1 MQRYVRVSHAG
12 SQQQPW
18 VVLSEQRAGDAS
30 EYTLLS
36 DAPWLGG
43 TPLGLAA
50 GSDAALELPLAP
62 SKIICVA
69 KNYREHAKE
78 MQGDVPS
85 EPQLFFKPP
94 SSLLKCGG
102 EVVLPPNV
110 ERTDFEAELGVVI
123 GSAARDVAVADAMT
137 HVFGY
142 CVVCD
147 VTARDYQKRDR
158 LWTRAKGFDT
168 FCPLGPEIVAGLDPS
183 ALTLKLWQNGELRQD
198 GNTRDMVFTI
208 AEVIAFASTFMTLLP
223 GDLIATGTPH
233 GVGPL
238 HAGDQIQIEV
248 EGLEP
253 LSFSVAA
260 SNR

>member
-1 MQRYVRVSHAG
+1 MQRYVRVSQAG
-12 SQQQPW
+12 SQQKHWAARSAQA
-18 VVLSEQRAGDAS
+18 SDA
-30 EYTLLS
+30 EFTLLS

-43 TPLGLAA
+43 ISTGQRAE
-50 GSDAALELPLAP
+50 SDAAFELPLAP
-62 SKIICVA
+62 SKIVCVA

-94 SSLLKCGG
+94 SSLLKSGG
-102 EVVLPPNV
+102 VVVLPPNV
-110 ERTDFEAELGVVI
+110 ERTDFEAELGVVV
-123 GSAARDVAVADAMT
+123 GSVARNVAVADAMK

-168 FCPLGPEIVAGLDPS
+168 FCPIGPQIAAGIEPS

-198 GNTRDMVFTI
+198 GNTRDMVFSI
-208 AEVIAFASTFMTLLP
+208 AEVIAFASTFMTLMP
-223 GDLIATGTPH
+223 GDLIAMGTPH

-248 EGLEP
+248 QGLEP

-260 SNR
+260 QA